1 MPCFSSSY
9 LRGAAIN
16 LVPARG
22 IRSKITKDRA
32 CSCSSENTREDER
45 AGREE
50 MKGERVGRG
59 ESERI
64 RGSGGRKRA
73 EERKERTEG
82 ERERKR
88 EKLKGTLFSPRVVK
102 TKGRYGVASTLL
114 PFVLFRPGC
123 TSLAKRVISNCARE
137 RGRQESHP
145 SRNAFCFFRVC
156 VCVYM

>member
-1 MPCFSSSY
+1 MTMACFSSY

-16 LVPARG
+16 LMPARG

-50 MKGERVGRG
+50 TKGERGRG

-73 EERKERTEG
+73 EERKERAEERTEI
-82 ERERKR
+82 EREV
-88 EKLKGTLFSPRVVK
+88 G
-102 TKGRYGVASTLL
+102 
-114 PFVLFRPGC
+114 
-123 TSLAKRVISNCARE
+123 
-137 RGRQESHP
+137 
-145 SRNAFCFFRVC
+145 
-156 VCVYM
+156 

>member
-1 MPCFSSSY
+1 MTMACFSSSY

-45 AGREE
+45 AGREGT
-50 MKGERVGRG
+50 KGERVGRG

-73 EERKERTEG
+73 EERKERAEE
-82 ERERKR
+82 ERERER
-88 EKLKGTLFSPRVVK
+88 EKLVK
-102 TKGRYGVASTLL
+102 RD
-114 PFVLFRPGC
+114 PVL
-123 TSLAKRVISNCARE
+123 SK
-137 RGRQESHP
+137 
-145 SRNAFCFFRVC
+145 SR
-156 VCVYM
+156 

>member
-1 MPCFSSSY
+1 MACFSSSY

-32 CSCSSENTREDER
+32 CSCNSENTREDER

-50 MKGERVGRG
+50 TKEERVGRG

-64 RGSGGRKRA
+64 RDSGGRKGA

-82 ERERKR
+82 EKERERER
-88 EKLKGTLFSPRVVK
+88 EKLVK
-102 TKGRYGVASTLL
+102 RD
-114 PFVLFRPGC
+114 PVL
-123 TSLAKRVISNCARE
+123 S
-137 RGRQESHP
+137 ES
-145 SRNAFCFFRVC
+145 R
-156 VCVYM
+156 